1 MARIKRTSLITG
13 GERGAAYRILV
24 RQSQARLAA
33 TEAATEAVVTRTTT
47 RGGGKAAAA
56 AAAAAAA
63 TAASTVNS
71 PFVTRATT

>member
-1 MARIKRTSLITG
+1 MARIKRTSPITG

-33 TEAATEAVVTRTTT
+33 TKAATEAVVTRTTT
-47 RGGGKAAAA
+47 QGGGKAAA